1 MPKKL
6 LIIIIVAWAI
16 PLAAIAKEK
25 VVKTDSTHTHTHHA
39 DSIYQGTNIKLD
51 LGATALTLG
60 TTKAHLQHYE
70 IAVNCRLKNRFYPTL
85 EVGYAGSLPAT
96 TNDPT
101 RGTITLGDSIAYR
114 GQGGFFRVGCDLN
127 PLKKHPESPHA
138 LLIGLRL
145 GTSIQSAQHTLLTT
159 QYSLLNTITADCWGE
174 IVAGCQVEV
183 CKGFTMGW
191 MGRFKCLFTRQAEGL
206 PASEYKPIY
215 IPGFGRR
222 DNIAWGLDYYIG
234 VSF

>member
-25 VVKTDSTHTHTHHA
+25 VVKTDSIHTHTHHA

-145 GTSIQSAQHTLLTT
+145 GTSIQSAQHTLLNT
-159 QYSLLNTITADCWGE
+159 QYSLLTTTSADCWGE

>member
-1 MPKKL
+1 MLKKL
-6 LIIIIVAWAI
+6 LIIIIVVGMLPIGVSAKEN
-16 PLAAIAKEK
+16 IAKN
-25 VVKTDSTHTHTHHA
+25 DSTHTHAHHA
-39 DSIYQGTNIKLD
+39 KGIYQGTNIKLD

-96 TNDPT
+96 SNDPM

-114 GQGGFFRVGCDLN
+114 GQGGFFRVGCDIN

-138 LLIGLRL
+138 LLIGVRL
-145 GTSIQSAQHTLLTT
+145 GTSIQSAQHTLLNT
-159 QYSLLNTITADCWGE
+159 QYSILTTTSADCWGE

-215 IPGFGRR
+215 IPGFGKR

>member
-159 QYSLLNTITADCWGE
+159 QYSLLTTTSADCWGE

>member
-145 GTSIQSAQHTLLTT
+145 GTSIQSAQHTLLNT

-234 VSF
+234 VNF

>member
-1 MPKKL
+1 MSKKL
-6 LIIIIVAWAI
+6 LIIIIAAWVV
-16 PLAAIAKEK
+16 PFAASAKEK
-25 VVKTDSTHTHTHHA
+25 IAKNDSTHTHHA
-39 DSIYQGTNIKLD
+39 NGIYQGTNIKLD

-145 GTSIQSAQHTLLTT
+145 GTSIQSAQHTLLNT
-159 QYSLLNTITADCWGE
+159 QYSILTTTSADCWGE

-206 PASEYKPIY
+206 PANEYKPIY
-215 IPGFGRR
+215 ISGFGRR

-234 VSF
+234 VNF

>member
-145 GTSIQSAQHTLLTT
+145 GTSIQSAQHTLLNT
-159 QYSLLNTITADCWGE
+159 QYSILTTITADCWGE

-206 PASEYKPIY
+206 PANEYKPIY

-234 VSF
+234 VNF

>member
-159 QYSLLNTITADCWGE
+159 QYSLLTTTSADCWGE

-206 PASEYKPIY
+206 LASEYKPIY

-234 VSF
+234 VNF

>member
-1 MPKKL
+1 MRRKI
-6 LIIIIVAWAI
+6 LIIIIAAWVV
-16 PLAAIAKEK
+16 PFAASAKEK
-25 VVKTDSTHTHTHHA
+25 IAKNDSTHTHAHHA
-39 DSIYQGTNIKLD
+39 KGIYQGTNIKLD

-60 TTKAHLQHYE
+60 TTKANLQHYE

-85 EVGYAGSLPAT
+85 EVGYAGSLSAT
-96 TNDPT
+96 TNNPM

-138 LLIGLRL
+138 LLIGVRL
-145 GTSIQSAQHTLLTT
+145 GTSIQSAQHTLLNT
-159 QYSLLNTITADCWGE
+159 QHSPLNTITADCWGE

-206 PASEYKPIY
+206 PANEYKAIY

>member
-145 GTSIQSAQHTLLTT
+145 GTSIQSAQHTLLNT

>member
-6 LIIIIVAWAI
+6 LIIIIVAWVV
-16 PLAAIAKEK
+16 PFAASAKEK
-25 VVKTDSTHTHTHHA
+25 VIKTDSTHTHHA
-39 DSIYQGTNIKLD
+39 NGIYQGTNIKLD

-96 TNDPT
+96 PNDPT

-138 LLIGLRL
+138 LLIGVRL

-159 QYSLLNTITADCWGE
+159 QYSLLNTIAADCWGE

>member
-138 LLIGLRL
+138 LLIGVRL
-145 GTSIQSAQHTLLTT
+145 GTSIQSAQHTLPNT
-159 QYSLLNTITADCWGE
+159 QYSQLTTTSADCWGE

>member
-16 PLAAIAKEK
+16 PLATIAKEK

-39 DSIYQGTNIKLD
+39 NGIYQGTNIKLD

-138 LLIGLRL
+138 LLVGVRL
-145 GTSIQSAQHTLLTT
+145 GTSIQSAQHTLLNT
-159 QYSLLNTITADCWGE
+159 QYSILNTTSADCWGE

>member
-1 MPKKL
+1 MPKKF

-16 PLAAIAKEK
+16 PLAVIAKEK
-25 VVKTDSTHTHTHHA
+25 VIKTDSTHTHTHHA

-51 LGATALTLG
+51 LGAIALTLG
-60 TTKAHLQHYE
+60 TTNAHLQHYE

-138 LLIGLRL
+138 LLIGVRL
-145 GTSIQSAQHTLLTT
+145 GTSIQSAQHTLLNT
-159 QYSLLNTITADCWGE
+159 QYSLLTTTSADCWGE

-206 PASEYKPIY
+206 PANEYKPIY

>member
-16 PLAAIAKEK
+16 PLAVIAKEK

-183 CKGFTMGW
+183 CKGFIMGW

-206 PASEYKPIY
+206 PANEYKPIY

>member
-1 MPKKL
+1 MLP
-6 LIIIIVAWAI
+6 IGVS
-16 PLAAIAKEK
+16 AKEK
-25 VVKTDSTHTHTHHA
+25 IAKNDSTRAHA
-39 DSIYQGTNIKLD
+39 HQTNSIYQGTNIKLD

-60 TTKAHLQHYE
+60 TTKANLQHYE

-85 EVGYAGSLPAT
+85 ELGYAGSLPAT
-96 TNDPT
+96 SNDPT

-138 LLIGLRL
+138 LLIGVRL

-159 QYSLLNTITADCWGE
+159 QYSLLTTTSADCWGE

-206 PASEYKPIY
+206 PANEYKPIY

>member
-16 PLAAIAKEK
+16 PLATIAKEK

-39 DSIYQGTNIKLD
+39 NGIYQGTNIKLD

-114 GQGGFFRVGCDLN
+114 GQGGFFRIGCDLN

-159 QYSLLNTITADCWGE
+159 HYSLLTTTSADCWGE
-174 IVAGCQVEV
+174 IVAGCRVEV

-191 MGRFKCLFTRQAEGL
+191 MGRFKCLFTRLAEGL

-234 VSF
+234 VRF

>member
-51 LGATALTLG
+51 LGATTLTLG

-96 TNDPT
+96 TNDPM
-101 RGTITLGDSIAYR
+101 RGTITLGDSISYR

-145 GTSIQSAQHTLLTT
+145 GTSIQSAQHTLLNT

-206 PASEYKPIY
+206 PASEYRPIY

>member
-25 VVKTDSTHTHTHHA
+25 VVKTDSTHTHAHHA

-96 TNDPT
+96 TNDPM
-101 RGTITLGDSIAYR
+101 RGTVTLGDSIAYR
-114 GQGGFFRVGCDLN
+114 GQGGFFRIGCDLN

-159 QYSLLNTITADCWGE
+159 QYSLLNTTSADCWGE

-206 PASEYKPIY
+206 PANEYKPIY

-234 VSF
+234 VNF

>member
-96 TNDPT
+96 TKDPT

-138 LLIGLRL
+138 LLVGLRL

-159 QYSLLNTITADCWGE
+159 QYSLLNTTSADCWGE

-206 PASEYKPIY
+206 PANEYNPIY

>member
-16 PLAAIAKEK
+16 PLATIAKEK

-114 GQGGFFRVGCDLN
+114 GQGGFFRLGCDLN

-159 QYSLLNTITADCWGE
+159 HYSLLTTTSADCWGE

>member
-25 VVKTDSTHTHTHHA
+25 VVQTDSTHTHTHHA

-145 GTSIQSAQHTLLTT
+145 GTSIQSAQHTLLNT
-159 QYSLLNTITADCWGE
+159 QHSLLNTITADCWGE

-234 VSF
+234 VNF

>member
-1 MPKKL
+1 MPKKF

-16 PLAAIAKEK
+16 PLAVIAKEK

-96 TNDPT
+96 SNDPM

-114 GQGGFFRVGCDLN
+114 GQGGFFRLGCDLN

-145 GTSIQSAQHTLLTT
+145 GTSIQSAQHTLLNT
-159 QYSLLNTITADCWGE
+159 QYSILTTTSADCWGE

>member
-145 GTSIQSAQHTLLTT
+145 GTSIQSAQHTLLNT
-159 QYSLLNTITADCWGE
+159 QYSQLTTTSADCWGE

>member
-1 MPKKL
+1 MVPF
-6 LIIIIVAWAI
+6 
-16 PLAAIAKEK
+16 AASAKEK
-25 VVKTDSTHTHTHHA
+25 IAKNDSTHTHAHHA
-39 DSIYQGTNIKLD
+39 KGIYQGTNIKLD

-60 TTKAHLQHYE
+60 TTKANLQHYE

-96 TNDPT
+96 SNAPM
-101 RGTITLGDSIAYR
+101 RGIITLGDSIAYR

-127 PLKKHPESPHA
+127 PLKKNPESPHA
-138 LLIGLRL
+138 LLIGVRL

-159 QYSLLNTITADCWGE
+159 QYSPLNTITADCWGE

-191 MGRFKCLFTRQAEGL
+191 MGRFKCLFTRQAEGV
-206 PASEYKPIY
+206 PANEYKAIY
-215 IPGFGRR
+215 IPGFGKR

-234 VSF
+234 VNF

>member
-138 LLIGLRL
+138 LLVGLRL
-145 GTSIQSAQHTLLTT
+145 GTSIQSAQHTLLNT
-159 QYSLLNTITADCWGE
+159 QYSLLTTTSADCWGE

>member
-39 DSIYQGTNIKLD
+39 NGIYQGTNIKLD

-145 GTSIQSAQHTLLTT
+145 GTSIQSAQHTLPNT
-159 QYSLLNTITADCWGE
+159 QYSQLTTTSADCWGE

-206 PASEYKPIY
+206 PANEYKPIY

-234 VSF
+234 VNF